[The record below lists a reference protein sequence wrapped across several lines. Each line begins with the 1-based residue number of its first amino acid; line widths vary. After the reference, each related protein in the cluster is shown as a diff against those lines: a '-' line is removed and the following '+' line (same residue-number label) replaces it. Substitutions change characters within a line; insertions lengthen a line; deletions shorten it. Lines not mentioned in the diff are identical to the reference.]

1 MRELYA
7 KYNWNAGFIDE
18 NGIGS
23 ALAEFATKQVTAKVK
38 GFTWTGANKT
48 PAYEALRAKIFD
60 LKIKFASHLRD
71 LVVQDFSN
79 VHRVV
84 SEAGR
89 VSYEAGR
96 DSNGHSDFT
105 SALVLALQ
113 AATSSP
119 IQASLPTAARVQS
132 VFGFNPM
139 FSRASSSRLSH

>member
-1 MRELYA
+1 MRQLYA
-7 KYNWNAGFIDE
+7 KYGWQSGFIDQT
-18 NGIGS
+18 GIGS

-38 GFTWTGANKT
+38 GFTWTSANKT
-48 PAYEALRAKIFD
+48 PAYEAFRARVFD
-60 LKIKFASHLRD
+60 HTLKFASHLRD

-113 AATSSP
+113 AAISSP
-119 IQASLPTAARVQS
+119 LQASLPTAAKVQS

-139 FSRASSSRLSH
+139 FSRAAASRLAH

>member
-1 MRELYA
+1 MLKELYA
-7 KYNWNAGFIDE
+7 KYNWTAGYIDE

-23 ALAEFATKQVTAKVK
+23 ALAEFATKQVTSKVK
-38 GFTWTGANKT
+38 GYTWTAQNKT
-48 PAYEALRAKIFD
+48 PSYEALRAKIFD
-60 LKIKFASHLRD
+60 HNLKFASHLRD

-105 SALVLALQ
+105 SALVLAVQ
-113 AATSSP
+113 AAASSP
-119 IQASLPTAARVQS
+119 IQAMLPTAAR
-132 VFGFNPM
+132 
-139 FSRASSSRLSH
+139 L